1 MNNIESSM
9 HQQFQFI
16 SSQSTVSAYSDIP
29 YVYSVDVDKIH
40 VDFSVRCASIES
52 ELRP

>member
-29 YVYSVDVDKIH
+29 YVDVDKIH